1 MLVGNAGIVTVMSSL
16 ILTFVLPETLASKLY
31 GLLIIVVGLS
41 TLWWAVHSDWV
52 DRSLSKV
59 IDKMLRKYT
68 DLDMNDYAA
77 VPHLKDSFKIIEA
90 SVDNNGWMCHR
101 TLQELNL
108 REEGITILGVDRKGS
123 GYYGSPSG
131 VFKLLPGDIITIYG
145 KSEGISSLY
154 NRKKDFY
161 ADLEHEKFVE
171 K

>member
-1 MLVGNAGIVTVMSSL
+1 
-16 ILTFVLPETLASKLY
+16 
-31 GLLIIVVGLS
+31 
-41 TLWWAVHSDWV
+41 
-52 DRSLSKV
+52 
-59 IDKMLRKYT
+59 MLRKYT
-68 DLDMNDYAA
+68 DRDVNDYAA
-77 VPHLKDSFKIIEA
+77 VLHLTDNFKIIEA
-90 SVDNNGWMCHR
+90 TVDSDGWVCHR

-145 KSEGISSLY
+145 KSECISSLY

-171 K
+171 KEETRQQEEQDKVELEQEK